1 MSYKL
6 VCVSLDGEKVTE
18 GEFPTISD
26 AQNRSEFMGSRWC
39 FYPIHVVTGKIKI
52 LDIPDEIEY
61 GDDIVDLSQFKGKNI
76 TTLIN
81 YLKNS
86 FKELTGFNSLDE
98 DIIFEW

>member
-6 VCVSLDGEKVTE
+6 VCVALDGEKVIE
-18 GEFPTISD
+18 GEFPTVSD
-26 AQNRSEFMGSRWC
+26 AQKRSEFMGSKWW

-61 GDDIVDLSQFKGKNI
+61 GDGIIDLGQFKGKNI
-76 TTLIN
+76 TTLIKF
-81 YLKNS
+81 LKKS

-98 DIIFEW
+98 DIVFE

>member
-26 AQNRSEFMGSRWC
+26 AQHRSEFMGSRWW

-52 LDIPDEIEY
+52 LDIPDYIEY
-61 GDDIVDLSQFKGKNI
+61 GGDIINLAQFKGKNI
-76 TTLIN
+76 TTLIKF
-81 YLKNS
+81 LKKS
-86 FKELTGFNSLDE
+86 FKDVYGLNSLDE
-98 DIIFEW
+98 DIIFE